1 MTLVHVPV
9 SVGELVD
16 KITIL
21 EIKAQHLNDVH
32 KLAHVHKE
40 LDQLQQIY
48 HNLNMDLQSY
58 KQQLMHINQIIWANE
73 DAARQLDAQTQTSEI
88 AQVALRTYAAN
99 SERAHIKLKINLASH
114 SHIVEAK
121 SYLKDTE

>member
-1 MTLVHVPV
+1 MIQVWVPV

-21 EIKAQHLNDVH
+21 EIKSEHLQDVA

-48 HNLNMDLQSY
+48 HNLNMDLHEY
-58 KQQLMHINQIIWANE
+58 KQQLIHINQAIWYNE
-73 DAARQLDAQTQTSEI
+73 DAARQFDAHTQMDLI
-88 AQVALRTYAAN
+88 ARVALHTYAAN
-99 SERAHIKLKINLASH
+99 SERAQIKLKINQASQ
-114 SHIVEAK
+114 SEIVEAK
-121 SYLKDTE
+121 SYLKDM